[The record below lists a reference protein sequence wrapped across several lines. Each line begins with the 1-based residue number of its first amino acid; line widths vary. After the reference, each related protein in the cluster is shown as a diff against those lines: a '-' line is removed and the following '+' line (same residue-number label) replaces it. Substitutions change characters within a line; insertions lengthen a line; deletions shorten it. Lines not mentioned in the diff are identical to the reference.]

1 MIVGDGSALGGLVGI
16 QGAGGPV
23 IRAGPRMEFGQGRG
37 VNNCDFV
44 ANGWIPMTLGSQ
56 SNVSDLLDRFRI
68 KLQRFRR
75 VFLVIQTIKKRGGP
89 FFYELATV
97 SSSSFK
103 SDGSGYYSSRSNGNR
118 DAELPKL

>member
-23 IRAGPRMEFGQGRG
+23 IRAILGQGRG
-37 VNNCDFV
+37 VNDCDFV

-75 VFLVIQTIKKRGGP
+75 VFLVIQTKKKGPP
-89 FFYELATV
+89 FF
-97 SSSSFK
+97 F
-103 SDGSGYYSSRSNGNR
+103 
-118 DAELPKL
+118 